1 MCAITADELRV
12 IFKDNVEPHM
22 EFFND
27 VFSDYRVC
35 QRVRDWFNNDCKL
48 IMIKYEDAFVRDNR
62 EINYLDSRGR
72 AYVDKT
78 YFDNCEKELDQ
89 RFEYF
94 GELLGFLEGPPGAKK
109 LIPNGNYFKHKRE
122 LKQQ

>member
-1 MCAITADELRV
+1 MSAAIVAAKNTITADELRV
-12 IFKDNVEPHM
+12 MFKDNVEPHM

-62 EINYLDSRGR
+62 EYNH
-72 AYVDKT
+72 VDKT
-78 YFDNCEKELDQ
+78 YFDKCEEELDQ

-94 GELLGFLEGPPGAKK
+94 GELIGFMDKTK
-109 LIPNGNYFKHKRE
+109 HLIPNGDYFRHKRE
-122 LKQQ
+122 LKAKV